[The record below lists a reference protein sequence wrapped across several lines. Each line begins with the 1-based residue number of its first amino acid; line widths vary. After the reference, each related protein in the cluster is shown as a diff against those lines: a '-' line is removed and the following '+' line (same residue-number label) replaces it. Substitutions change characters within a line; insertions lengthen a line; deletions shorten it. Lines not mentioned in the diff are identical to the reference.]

1 MNYEEYMKKIQSIS
15 VIVENAKYIEDIL
28 NSKELDIKEDFQ
40 YICLNSTYNYD
51 LVNEAIA
58 RIAQNGNGDII
69 KENIKI
75 ISLSTWKDLYK
86 KNDAIRQIFLENFGT
101 IQANTSIVTYREIES
116 FFNDSDVLKLIYDNL
131 DDIIKKLC
139 TYDRA
144 SIVYFLGTKENG
156 ADTIKSHLPSFFQK
170 GNFDISTAYSK
181 VLYAL
186 EKVQGIT
193 RFDILE
199 ALNPSLGQML
209 SRETAIDNETNK
221 VLSWVYDAFEETK
234 MSDDEWASIKSN
246 IDAAILENF
255 QEILE
260 RSCYDK
266 ETIKL
271 LKQFDC
277 TRSEF
282 EKNQNHFIDKSN
294 EESVLPYN
302 VETEVKSDEEK
313 NIEEVCCEEEA
324 EEINDDG
331 TKILEELPEEVYEE
345 KTVTVGANNEKVLAG
360 LWSNVGQSDKNV
372 VAKFESEELTKK
384 AIPEDV
390 ANGEE
395 AAKTYVTSKDL
406 IDSYI
411 QKYVGKVDN
420 ESEANLDERLEKIL
434 VSNVE
439 ETNKIIN
446 KVLNKNAEAIKNA
459 KEGKIESIQNI
470 SDSNVEKCNDIK
482 ENNNEK
488 ALVTTEQ
495 GIDFVEEK
503 NIFLRIWEK
512 ILKIFRRDGGF
523 DRIGE

>member
-1 MNYEEYMKKIQSIS
+1 MNYEKYMGKIQSIAA
-15 VIVENAKYIEDIL
+15 IIENAKYVEDIL

-40 YICLNSTYNYD
+40 YICLNSTYNYN
-51 LVNEAIA
+51 LVNEVIA
-58 RIAQNGNGDII
+58 RIAQNGNGEII
-69 KENIKI
+69 KDNIGI
-75 ISLSTWKDLYK
+75 ISFSTWGDLYT
-86 KNDAIRQIFLENFGT
+86 KNDAIKKIFIENFDT
-101 IQANTSIVTYREIES
+101 IQANTSIITYRELEG
-116 FFNDSDVLKLIYDNL
+116 FLNDSDILKLIYSNL
-131 DDIIKKLC
+131 DEVIKKLC

-144 SIVYFLGTKENG
+144 YLVHFIATKENG
-156 ADTIKSHLPSFFQK
+156 ADIIKSHLSSFFQK

-186 EKVQGIT
+186 EKIEGIT
-193 RFDILE
+193 KFDILN
-199 ALNPSLGQML
+199 ACNQSFGQML

-234 MSDDEWASIKSN
+234 MTDVERADIKSN
-246 IDAAILENF
+246 IDVAILENF

-260 RSCYDK
+260 RSSYDK

-277 TRSEF
+277 TKNEF
-282 EKNQNHFIDKSN
+282 DKNKNYFIDKSN
-294 EESVLPYN
+294 EERVLPHN
-302 VETEVKSDEEK
+302 ANEEVESDTVAIDDEVCSEEK
-313 NIEEVCCEEEA
+313 SVDIDN
-324 EEINDDG
+324 G
-331 TKILEELPEEVYEE
+331 TGILEEEPEEIYEE
-345 KTVTVGANNEKVLAG
+345 KATVVNGNSEKVLAG

-446 KVLNKNAEAIKNA
+446 KVLNKNAEAINSVK
-459 KEGKIESIQNI
+459 KGKIENIQSIG
-470 SDSNVEKCNDIK
+470 DSNVERRNDIK
-482 ENNNEK
+482 ENNDEK
-488 ALVTTEQ
+488 SLVTTEQ
-495 GIDFVEEK
+495 GIDFVEDK

-512 ILKIFRRDGGF
+512 ILKLFRRNGGF